1 MKPTTSA
8 TRPRTLAS
16 PTRKKSAITR
26 LVKVYD
32 KDKFL
37 YLLFLIP
44 FLFFVIF
51 KYAPMYGL
59 LLAFKDFKIAKGILG
74 SPWTGLKYFKE
85 FLSNP
90 YSYKL
95 IRNTV
100 LLRVYQILFGFP
112 APIILALLLNEL
124 RNEKFKRFVQ
134 TTSYLPHFI
143 SLVVVCGMIVSFL
156 ATDGILNRV
165 VKFFGGQ
172 PFPWLMAP
180 EWFRA
185 IYVGS
190 GVWQDAGWASIIY
203 LAALTAIDPVLYE
216 AAIVD
221 GANRWQ
227 RLIHIT
233 LPGIAPTVTVLF
245 LLRMGTIMTI
255 GYQKIL
261 LLYTGAT
268 YETADVLG
276 TYIYRRGILGAD
288 FSFATAVGLFQ
299 NVVGLLFVVASNAI
313 AKRVSETSLW

>member
-1 MKPTTSA
+1 MESIALETQKESIA
-8 TRPRTLAS
+8 E
-16 PTRKKSAITR
+16 TRKKSFAKR
-26 LVKVYD
+26 FLRVYNRD
-32 KDKFL
+32 KYL
-37 YLLFLIP
+37 YMLFLIP
-44 FLFFVIF
+44 FAFFVVF
-51 KYAPMYGL
+51 KYAPMYGV
-59 LLAFKDFKIAKGILG
+59 LLAFKDYKIAKGILG
-74 SPWTGLKYFKE
+74 SPWVGLKYFRE

-100 LLRVYQILFGFP
+100 VLRVYQLFYGLP

-143 SLVVVCGMIVSFL
+143 SLVVVCGMIVNFV
-156 ATDGILNRV
+156 ATDGV
-165 VKFFGGQ
+165 VNEIVQFFGGK

-180 EWFRA
+180 EWFRT
-185 IYVGS
+185 IEIVS
-190 GVWQDAGWASIIY
+190 RIWQGTGWTSIIY
-203 LAALTAIDPVLYE
+203 LAALSAIGPQLYE
-216 AAIVD
+216 AAVID

-233 LPGIAPTVTVLF
+233 LPGIAPTVIIML
-245 LLRMGTIMTI
+245 LLRMGTILTV

-276 TYIYRRGILGAD
+276 TYIYRRGLLGAD
-288 FSFATAVGLFQ
+288 FSYAAAIGVFQ
-299 NVVGLLFVVASNAI
+299 SVVGLVFIVGSNWI

>member
-1 MKPTTSA
+1 MKITALTT
-8 TRPRTLAS
+8 P
-16 PTRKKSAITR
+16 KKSIIKRFA
-26 LVKVYD
+26 KVYNRD
-32 KDKFL
+32 KQL
-37 YLLFLIP
+37 YLIFLIP
-44 FLFFVIF
+44 LLYFLIF
-51 KYAPMYGL
+51 RYGPMYGL
-59 LLAFKDFKIAKGILG
+59 LLAFKDFKIAKGILW
-74 SPWTGLKYFKE
+74 SPWVGLKYFRE

-100 LLRVYQILFGFP
+100 LLRLYQIVFGFP

-124 RNEKFKRFVQ
+124 RSNRFKRFVQ

-143 SLVVVCGMIVSFL
+143 SLVVVCGMIVTFL
-156 ATDGILNRV
+156 ASDGIVNRI

-180 EWFRA
+180 EWFRW

-190 GVWQDAGWASIIY
+190 GIWQDAGWASIIY
-203 LAALTAIDPVLYE
+203 LAALTAIDPMLYE
-216 AAIVD
+216 AAVVD

-227 RLIHIT
+227 RMIHIT
-233 LPGIAPTVTVLF
+233 LPGIAPTLTIMF
-245 LLRMGTIMTI
+245 LLRMGTILTI

-276 TYIYRRGILGAD
+276 TYIYRRGLLGAD
-288 FSFATAVGLFQ
+288 FSYATAVGLFQ
-299 NVVGLLFVVASNAI
+299 NAVGLLFVVGSNAI
-313 AKRVSETSLW
+313 AKRVGETSLW